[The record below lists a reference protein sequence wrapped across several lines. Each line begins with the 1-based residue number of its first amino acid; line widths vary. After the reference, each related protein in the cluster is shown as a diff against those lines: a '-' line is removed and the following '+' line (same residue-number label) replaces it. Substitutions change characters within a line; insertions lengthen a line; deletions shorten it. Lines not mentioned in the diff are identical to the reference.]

1 MSPISPILSARPNK
15 SDGRAPV
22 NAVAT
27 WYMSLKMS
35 EPSPGASRVLRRR
48 IFSGVFSPI
57 LNSPPRIS
65 PSFATHHV
73 LLMMHWRVAARRL
86 TPHFYRSSPIAR
98 RPNGSYWMHTVVAP
112 YGRWTS
118 PISSE
123 VVSQSGLAIGD
134 VSSHPSCPWITYTI
148 TEPQHRG
155 RSTLVYQSTSSH
167 APPTTLTQA
176 SHGTVRSFVH
186 EYGGGA
192 CAMQSDT
199 SIIFT
204 RCHERHFAVSRMNPH
219 TQACEDIVPPCI
231 DRRYADFAPVS
242 YTHLTLPTNREV

>member
-1 MSPISPILSARPNK
+1 MGSEMCIRDRPNK

-73 LLMMHWRVAARRL
+73 LLMTHWRVAARRL

-148 TEPQHRG
+148 T
-155 RSTLVYQSTSSH
+155 
-167 APPTTLTQA
+167 A
-176 SHGTVRSFVH
+176 
-186 EYGGGA
+186 
-192 CAMQSDT
+192 
-199 SIIFT
+199 
-204 RCHERHFAVSRMNPH
+204 
-219 TQACEDIVPPCI
+219 
-231 DRRYADFAPVS
+231 VS
-242 YTHLTLPTNREV
+242 YTHLTLPTSDLV